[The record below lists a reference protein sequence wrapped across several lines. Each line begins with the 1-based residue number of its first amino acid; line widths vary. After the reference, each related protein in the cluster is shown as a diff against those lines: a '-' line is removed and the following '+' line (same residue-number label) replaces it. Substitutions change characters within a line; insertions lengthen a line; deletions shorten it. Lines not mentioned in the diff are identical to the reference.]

1 MRRPAHGEAEG
12 RALRRLT
19 QLELVCEKISDFLLS
34 FEFRRF
40 TGFDFKDRF
49 LLKLVFEVIFVVT
62 LDFGF
67 GYSTT
72 PRDGWV

>member
-1 MRRPAHGEAEG
+1 MKKFRIFYYPLNFEDSRVSI
-12 RALRRLT
+12 L
-19 QLELVCEKISDFLLS
+19 KID
-34 FEFRRF
+34 
-40 TGFDFKDRF
+40 F